1 MVPYGT
7 VRVVEASRYSMNAI
21 SRPVTRHKRI
31 RRSFGRIPE
40 VAAMPN
46 LIDVQRASYE
56 TFLQMHV
63 RPDSRTNTGLQEVF
77 RSVFPI
83 DDFAGRGRLEFVNY
97 ELEDPKYDVEECIA
111 RGLTYAAPLKVI
123 LRLIVWDVD
132 EDTGARSIRDI
143 KEQPVYMGDMPLMT
157 DNGTFIINGTERVI
171 VSQMHRSPG
180 VFFDHDKGKTHSS
193 GKYLFAARV
202 IPYRGSWLD
211 FEFDSKDLIYVRID
225 RKRKLPVTTLLYA
238 LESRATEEL
247 RKARAAK
254 GEEVDAAEIRGMD
267 AEEILNYFY
276 GQVVFDHTPKGW
288 ARPFEPEAFRGA
300 KLLEPLIDAATGEVV
315 AEADSKLTARQAR
328 KIAETTKEVLVGRA
342 DLLGRYVAE
351 DLVNLETGEIYAEA
365 GEELVE
371 ARLAALEQAGIT
383 RLPTLAIDQQNGPWI
398 RNTLAVDKNTNRE
411 EALIDIYRVM
421 RPGEPPTPETAEA
434 LFRGLFFDPDRYD
447 LSAVGRV
454 KMNMRLGFS
463 MGEVP
468 DDVRVLRKEDL
479 LRTIKIQSELKDGRG
494 QIDDIDNLGNR
505 RVRSV
510 GELMENQYR
519 VGLLRMERAIRER
532 MGSVDIDT
540 VMPHDLINAK
550 PAAAAVREF
559 FGSSQLSQF
568 MDQTNPLSEVTHKRR
583 LSALGPG
590 GLTRERAG
598 FEVRDVHPTHY
609 GRICPIETPEGP
621 NIGLIN
627 SLATYAKVNKYGFI
641 ETPYML
647 VKGGQVQREPRYLS
661 AMEEERLVVAQADAP
676 MDDKGHFTQDLVS
689 VRKQGDFR
697 LVPPEQVTA
706 IDVSPKQLVSVAA
719 ALIPFLENDDAN
731 RALMGSNM
739 QRQAV
744 PLIQADAPLIGTG
757 MEQAVARDSGATIV
771 ARRPGVVDQI
781 DGARIVVRAT
791 NDDGTTK
798 GVDIYRLR
806 KFMRSNQSTCINQR
820 PLVKVGDR
828 VSEGE
833 IIADGPSTEL
843 GELALGRNVLC
854 AFMPWNGYN
863 FEDSILISERIARDD
878 VFTSIH
884 IEEFEVMARDTKLG
898 QEEITRDIPNV
909 GEEALRNLDEAGIV
923 YIGAEVNPGDILVG
937 KVTPKGESPMTPE
950 EKLLR
955 AIFGE
960 KASDVRD
967 TSLKLP
973 PGVTGTIVDVRVF
986 SRRGVDKDERA
997 MAIER
1002 AEIEGLAKD
1011 RDDERAIQERSFL
1024 NRLREKLLGRKA
1036 SGGFKGV
1043 KSGTVITE
1051 EVLAEH
1057 PRGAWRH
1064 IGVQDD
1070 AVMAEIETL
1079 KREYDAA
1086 VARLQARFDSKVE
1099 KLQRGDELPPGVMK
1113 MVKVFIA
1120 VKRKLQ
1126 PGDKMAGRHGNKGVV
1141 SKVVPVE
1148 DMPFLEDGTPVDIV
1162 LNPLGV
1168 PSRMNVGQIL
1178 ETHLGWACA
1187 NLGRQIGEL
1196 VEEYQ
1201 RTGARRQEL
1210 LDKLRDVY
1218 GEETFRDE
1226 IADLDTEQLVELAN
1240 NLRKGV
1246 PIATPVFDGAR
1257 MSDIEG
1263 MLARAG
1269 LDTSGQVTLVDGR
1282 TGEPFERKVTVG
1294 YIYMLK
1300 LHHLVDD
1307 KIHARSIGP
1316 YSLVTQQ
1323 PLGGKAQFGGQRFG
1337 EMEVWALEAY
1347 GAAYTLQEM
1356 LTVKSDDVSGRTKVY
1371 EAIVREQDS
1380 FEAGIPESFNVL
1392 VKELKSLG
1400 LNVEL
1405 DSQAA

>member
-1 MVPYGT
+1 
-7 VRVVEASRYSMNAI
+7 MNAI
-21 SRPVTRHKRI
+21 SRSFVGRKRI

-40 VAAMPN
+40 VAPMPN
-46 LIDVQRASYE
+46 LIDVQRSSYE
-56 TFLQMHV
+56 AFLQMTTH
-63 RPDSRTNTGLQEVF
+63 PDNRTPTGLQEVF
-77 RSVFPI
+77 KGVFPI
-83 DDFAGRGRLEFVNY
+83 DDFAGRGRLEFVYY
-97 ELEDPKYDVEECIA
+97 ELEEPKYDVEECIQ
-111 RGLTYAAPLKVI
+111 RGMTYAAPLKVV

-211 FEFDSKDLIYVRID
+211 FEFDSKDLVYVRID

-238 LESRATEEL
+238 LEGKATQALRA
-247 RKARAAK
+247 AREAK
-254 GEEVDAAEIRGMD
+254 GETLEIGEIRGMD
-267 AEEILNYFY
+267 QEEILSTFY
-276 GQVVFDHTPKGW
+276 HQVIFDRTPKGW
-288 ARPFEPEAFRGA
+288 ARPFDPDAFRGV

-315 AEADSKLTARQAR
+315 ADAEAKLTARQAR
-328 KIAETTKEVLVGRA
+328 RIAENTKEVLIGRA

-365 GEELVE
+365 GEELTE
-371 ARLAALEQAGIT
+371 PKLAALEDAGVT
-383 RLPTLAIDQQNGPWI
+383 KLPSLAIDQSCGPWI
-398 RNTLAVDKNTNRE
+398 RNTLAVDKNSNRDD
-411 EALIDIYRVM
+411 ALIDIYRVM

-454 KMNMRLGFS
+454 KMNMRLGITS
-463 MGEVP
+463 DEVS
-468 DDVRVLRKEDL
+468 DSVRILRKDDL
-479 LRTIKIQSELKDGRG
+479 LRTVKTLCELKDGRG

-641 ETPYML
+641 ETPYRL
-647 VKGGQVQREPRYLS
+647 VTDGQVQDGWKYLS
-661 AMEEERLVVAQADAP
+661 AMEEEKLVVAQADAP
-676 MDDKGHFTQDLVS
+676 QDADGHFTDELVS
-689 VRKQGDFR
+689 VRRQGDFR
-697 LVPPEQVTA
+697 LVKPTDVTA
-706 IDVSPKQLVSVAA
+706 VDVSPRQLVSVAA

-744 PLIQADAPLIGTG
+744 PLIRADAPLVGTG
-757 MEQAVARDSGATIV
+757 MELAVARDSGATIV
-771 ARRPGVVDQI
+771 ARRPGIVDQI

-791 NDDGTTK
+791 NEDATTK

-806 KFMRSNQSTCINQR
+806 KFQRSNQSTCINQR

-828 VSEGE
+828 VDEGE

-843 GELALGRNVLC
+843 GELALGRNVLV

-909 GEEALRNLDEAGIV
+909 GEEALKNLDEAGIV

-973 PGVTGTIVDVRVF
+973 PGVTGTVVDVRVF

-1002 AEIEGLAKD
+1002 AEIERLAKD
-1011 RDDERAIQERSFL
+1011 RDDEKAIQERSFL
-1024 NRLREKLLGRKA
+1024 NRLREKLLSRKA
-1036 SGGFKGV
+1036 SGGFKGI
-1043 KSGTVITE
+1043 KAGTEITD

-1057 PRGAWRH
+1057 PRGSWRH

-1079 KREYDAA
+1079 KREFDAA
-1086 VARLQARFDSKVE
+1086 VGRLQARFDSKVE

-1141 SKVVPVE
+1141 SRVVPVE
-1148 DMPFLEDGTPVDIV
+1148 DLPFLEDGTPVDLV

-1187 NLGRQIGEL
+1187 ALGAQIGEL
-1196 VEEYQ
+1196 VETYR
-1201 RTGARRQEL
+1201 RTGAQRDAL
-1210 LDKLRDVY
+1210 LQRLKDVY
-1218 GEETFRDE
+1218 GDE
-1226 IADLDTEQLVELAN
+1226 IYSQQIANLDTDQLIELCG
-1240 NLRKGV
+1240 NLKKGV

-1257 MSDIEG
+1257 MADIEG
-1263 MLARAG
+1263 MLKMAG
-1269 LDTSGQVTLVDGR
+1269 LHTSGQVVLVDGR

-1371 EAIVREQDS
+1371 EAIVREQDT
-1380 FEAGIPESFNVL
+1380 FEAGVPESFNVL

-1400 LNVEL
+1400 LNVDL
-1405 DSQAA
+1405 DTRTAA